1 MKEKEETLNELEEQD
16 EILDSSLDTE
26 EKEEVSSFTE
36 ETEEVFIEDTERT
49 ENIENETIEEV
60 VENIEKEEI
69 ENPIEIEENEEIEK
83 KTTTNSHKTLF
94 ILSISLLILLLLFL
108 LFSTVFALLN
118 NANSTIIRGVSIQD
132 VDVSGLTKEQ
142 ALEKVSS
149 IFGEKLEQ
157 TITLTHEDYA
167 IDVFA
172 RTIWCY
178 FCLGRISRY
187 GLPKRKNA
195 EIFSKTTM
203 KFCLPYFLVLTSIL
217 AFRIVKKP
225 WIR

>member
-1 MKEKEETLNELEEQD
+1 MKEKEETLNEIEEQN
-16 EILDSSLDTE
+16 EILDSSIDIE
-26 EKEEVSSFTE
+26 EK
-36 ETEEVFIEDTERT
+36 EEVFIEDTERT

-83 KTTTNSHKTLF
+83 KTSTNSHKTLF

-178 FCLGRISRY
+178 FCFGRSSRY
-187 GLPKRKNA
+187 GLPKRKMA

>member
-1 MKEKEETLNELEEQD
+1 MKEKEETLNEIEEQN

-26 EKEEVSSFTE
+26 EKEEVSSSTE
-36 ETEEVFIEDTERT
+36 ETEEFFIEDT
-49 ENIENETIEEV
+49 ENIENETIEEI
-60 VENIEKEEI
+60 VEDIEKKEI

-83 KTTTNSHKTLF
+83 KVTTKSHKTLF
-94 ILSISLLILLLLFL
+94 IISISLFILFLLFL
-108 LFSTVFALLN
+108 LFSTIFALLN
-118 NANSTIIRGVSIQD
+118 SSNSTIIRGVSIQD

-149 IFGEKLEQ
+149 IFDEKLEQ
-157 TITLTHEDYA
+157 TITLTHKDYA

-172 RTIWCY
+172 RTVWCC
-178 FCLGRISRY
+178 FFLRRCCKY

-195 EIFSKTTM
+195 EIYWKITM
-203 KFCLPYFLVLTSIL
+203 KFCLPCFLVLTSIL